1 LRRAAEHLRE
11 GRIELGQRTAA
22 GQQNGRGVVED
33 GLLLIQQG
41 VEAALAPGQFLAF
54 AHALGDVLVQ
64 ADEAD
69 AAPSSSMT
77 GDSEAWS
84 W

>member
-1 LRRAAEHLRE
+1 
-11 GRIELGQRTAA
+11 
-22 GQQNGRGVVED
+22 
-33 GLLLIQQG
+33 LLIQQG